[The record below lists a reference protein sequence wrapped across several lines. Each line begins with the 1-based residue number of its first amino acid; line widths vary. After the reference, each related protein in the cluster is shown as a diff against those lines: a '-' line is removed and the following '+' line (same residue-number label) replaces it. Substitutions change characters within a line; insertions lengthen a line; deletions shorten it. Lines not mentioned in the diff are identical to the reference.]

1 MRKVWLEVGP
11 LSCVEPEA
19 LRFCFDV
26 VMRGSL
32 AEGAA
37 LDIAMP
43 QALARCSACGE
54 VPEVSQR
61 YESCPACGTPGMEL
75 IKGDGFRISKL
86 EVV

>member
-1 MRKVWLEVGP
+1 MHEVSLSTAIRDALEAQARGDGFSHVRKVWLEVGP

-61 YESCPACGTPGMEL
+61 
-75 IKGDGFRISKL
+75 
-86 EVV
+86 